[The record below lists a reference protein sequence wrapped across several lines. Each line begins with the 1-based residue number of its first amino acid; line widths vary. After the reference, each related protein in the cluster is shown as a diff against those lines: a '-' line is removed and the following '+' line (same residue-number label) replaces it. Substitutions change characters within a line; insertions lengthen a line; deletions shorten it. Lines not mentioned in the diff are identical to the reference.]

1 MNLFTG
7 DNSDVSISA
16 GKVAND
22 GKHPLL
28 EFAMSHFREID
39 VINNDDGKDKKK
51 KKKKSSKSDWTWK
64 DQVCMNIYINKV
76 TVRL

>member
-1 MNLFTG
+1 MLTRHCRG
-7 DNSDVSISA
+7 DHGDTVSDTVSVTA

-39 VINNDDGKDKKK
+39 VINGDQEVGGKKK
-51 KKKKSSKSDWTWK
+51 KQKKKSKSDWTWK
-64 DQVCMNIYINKV
+64 DQV
-76 TVRL
+76 

>member
-1 MNLFTG
+1 MNFFIG

-64 DQVCMNIYINKV
+64 DQVCMNIISNCI
-76 TVRL
+76 